1 MIIDKVCIKNKKIK
15 IKNYNFVF
23 MLQSLVCK
31 KNVKSIKPLD
41 ILAEMF
47 IECLQRITHVI
58 LTHKYG

>member
-1 MIIDKVCIKNKKIK
+1 
-15 IKNYNFVF
+15 

-47 IECLQRITHVI
+47 IECLQRIPHVTDQI
-58 LTHKYG
+58 KPDVTLLLVV